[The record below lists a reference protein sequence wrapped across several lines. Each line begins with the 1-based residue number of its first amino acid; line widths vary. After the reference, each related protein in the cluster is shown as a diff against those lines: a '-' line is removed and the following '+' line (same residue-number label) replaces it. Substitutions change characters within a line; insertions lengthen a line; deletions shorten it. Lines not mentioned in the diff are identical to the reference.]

1 VICQEGGELK
11 MKEVPESEVWKED
24 SSKILT
30 HADLVLFAKGLS
42 SSVGSYGRIYDNL
55 VNMEDYQIEELDMK
69 LSSLGLKN
77 DLMTIIEIFEG

>member
-1 VICQEGGELK
+1 
-11 MKEVPESEVWKED
+11 MKKDLENEVWKED

-30 HADLVLFAKGLS
+30 HADLALFAKGLS

-55 VNMEDYQIEELDMK
+55 IDMEDYKIEELDNK